1 MIRVSAP
8 ARANLLGNPSD
19 QYGGATLSCSVPLR
33 AWAEVAPGG
42 GELASPDARTG
53 LRDARDLEARGDD
66 FDLARAVLRHLREPP
81 ASWDLRFGSEIPRQ
95 SGMAGSTA
103 LVVALLGALL
113 RARGERVSPYAL
125 AERARRV
132 EREELGIQCG
142 FVDQYLTVFGG
153 LRYVDLRGKAH
164 DGEAFAPYATVED
177 LAPAVPAL
185 PFLLAFSGVQHSSDA
200 VHRPLRQRWLDGEPA
215 VVDGYARVTEI
226 AREGKRALIDG
237 DFEAFADGMNENHA
251 IQRGLGGSGAV
262 NDRLIEAARAAGAP
276 AAKLAGAGDGGTIV
290 VLEGRSDPARL
301 EEALR
306 REGAVA
312 FFRPEVVAG
321 LREELPEAA
330 PRRGAAS
337 A

>member
-33 AWAEVAPGG
+33 AWAEVAPGAG
-42 GELASPDARTG
+42 VASTADAQFQLGEDGALAP
-53 LRDARDLEARGDD
+53 RGDD
-66 FDLARAVLRHLREPP
+66 FDLSRAVLRHLGGPSEGV
-81 ASWDLRFGSEIPRQ
+81 DLRFGSEIPRQ

-103 LVVALLGALL
+103 LVVVLLAALL
-113 RARGERVSPYAL
+113 RARDETWHPYAL
-125 AERARRV
+125 AERARLI

-164 DGEAFAPYATVED
+164 DGEDLPPYATVED
-177 LAPAVPAL
+177 LAPVVPRL

-215 VVDGYARVTEI
+215 CVEGYARVTEL

-237 DFEAFADGMNENHA
+237 DLAALAACMNENHA
-251 IQRGLGGSGAV
+251 IQRGLGGSGEV
-262 NDRLIEAARAAGAP
+262 NDRLIDAALGAGAA
-276 AAKLAGAGDGGTIV
+276 AAKLAGAGNGGTIV
-290 VLEGRSDPARL
+290 VLEGSADRARL
-301 EEALR
+301 EAALR
-306 REGAVA
+306 AEGAVA
-312 FFRPEVVAG
+312 FYRPEVVPGLCEETASPSSAG
-321 LREELPEAA
+321 IT
-330 PRRGAAS
+330 AS
-337 A
+337 G